1 MSEKDKYCMITLL
14 CGVIKKEIIAN
25 RLVVAREQGIGEGVV
40 KMGEGSKSTNFQLLN
55 IKYVSHGN
63 IMFSIVTLTILI
75 VNLKVAKRS

>member
-1 MSEKDKYCMITLL
+1 MNLKQKHRKRYQICDYQRCRGSE
-14 CGVIKKEIIAN
+14 E
-25 RLVVAREQGIGEGVV
+25 REGWRW
-40 KMGEGSKSTNFQLLN
+40 SKTTNFQLLN